1 MTASAL
7 PGRFSVYTGRATN
20 WPMVVVSA
28 ALAVPLLALGDTGE
42 LLVPLSV
49 AAVAVLLNVL
59 TAGSVRT
66 TAGPNGVAVRF
77 GVLGWPRGTYA
88 IDRIE
93 RAEVVDV
100 PPWFVAHGFW
110 WTPRR
115 TVCTVR
121 PGPSLRV
128 TLTTGRTVT
137 VTVPDPHAAVVALSG
152 PGAGR

>member
-1 MTASAL
+1 
-7 PGRFSVYTGRATN
+7 
-20 WPMVVVSA
+20 VVSA
-28 ALAVPLLALGDTGE
+28 ALVVPLLALGDAGE
-42 LLVPLSV
+42 LVVPLSV

-66 TAGPNGVAVRF
+66 AAGPNGVAVRF

-93 RAEVVDV
+93 RAEVADV
-100 PPWFVAHGFW
+100 PPWSVAYGFW

-121 PGPSLRV
+121 PGPNLRL
-128 TLTTGRTVT
+128 TLDTGRTVT
-137 VTVPDPHAAVVALSG
+137 VTVPDPHAAVAALTAARR
-152 PGAGR
+152 GA